1 VTDDEDHNV
10 SGKVVSAVMVQFF
23 AAHRAMTDDFQEPAE
38 QSAGS
43 TIRAPHRK
51 SPPQGFG
58 G

>member
-1 VTDDEDHNV
+1 VMTEFLAAYRT
-10 SGKVVSAVMVQFF
+10 VVE
-23 AAHRAMTDDFQEPAE
+23 DFQEPAE